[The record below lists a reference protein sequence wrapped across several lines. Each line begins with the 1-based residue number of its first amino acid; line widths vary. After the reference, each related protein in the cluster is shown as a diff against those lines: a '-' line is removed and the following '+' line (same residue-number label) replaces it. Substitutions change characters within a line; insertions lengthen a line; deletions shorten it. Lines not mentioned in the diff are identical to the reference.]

1 MSERAIL
8 KSRENVAKQ
17 DKFEVVFL
25 GLFKDGMKWSSSGL
39 LDPKKGVFL
48 VISETKTSLHLIPE
62 GGSMWDRFSVPR
74 NRVKLPLQRV
84 VE

>member
-1 MSERAIL
+1 MSEQAIL

-17 DKFEVVFL
+17 DKFKVVFL
-25 GLFKDGMKWSSSGL
+25 GPFKDGMTWNSSGL
-39 LDPKKGVFL
+39 LDPKTGVFH
-48 VISETKTSLHLIPE
+48 VINRTKTSLHLIPE
-62 GGSMWDRFSVPR
+62 GGGMWDRFSVPR